1 MVLIYSNKYKCIK
14 SHYQPGPQIKDT
26 KAFKYQR
33 VVRPLFN
40 KKSNLLTKGSGLSLK
55 SLDTRKHIYTFRDDP
70 NELVD
75 RLRLLLSSE
84 SAAHS
89 NHKNEIISI
98 AKELREANIIK

>member
-1 MVLIYSNKYKCIK
+1 MNANVHKR
-14 SHYQPGPQIKDT
+14 HYQAGAQIKGT

-33 VVRPLFN
+33 VIRPLFN

-55 SLDTRKHIYTFRDDP
+55 SLDTRKPTYTYWNDP

-84 SAAHS
+84 RADHN

-98 AKELREANIIK
+98 AEELREANIIK